1 MIVLFFIFGPIILV
15 FALFGHMA
23 RNARRQK
30 TLLHQNNS
38 MLRELKLANLTPEQ
52 KIKFLEAEKSREANA
67 SMGKLLCGTAVVV
80 VFIVLWHAA
89 PASLRP
95 SFGGATRDH
104 SDSSVPAEAV
114 AAATPYVE
122 PTPYE
127 HATPTP
133 YEQPTPMPQATPYGG
148 TEDAT
153 PTPTVKRAL
162 PVTHS
167 HKHTSHRTS

>member
-30 TLLHQNNS
+30 TLLHQGNS
-38 MLRELKLANLTPEQ
+38 MLRELKLTNMTPEQ
-52 KIKFLEAEKSREANA
+52 KISFLEGEKISDEKAFRNR
-67 SMGKLLCGTAVVV
+67 LLFAAFVVV
-80 VFIVLWHAA
+80 VFLWFAGGWRFFWHANPNFSA
-89 PASLRP
+89 K
-95 SFGGATRDH
+95 
-104 SDSSVPAEAV
+104 AV

-127 HATPTP
+127 QATPTP
-133 YEQPTPMPQATPYGG
+133 YEQPTPRPQATPYGDA
-148 TEDAT
+148 EDAT

-167 HKHTSHRTS
+167 HKHI